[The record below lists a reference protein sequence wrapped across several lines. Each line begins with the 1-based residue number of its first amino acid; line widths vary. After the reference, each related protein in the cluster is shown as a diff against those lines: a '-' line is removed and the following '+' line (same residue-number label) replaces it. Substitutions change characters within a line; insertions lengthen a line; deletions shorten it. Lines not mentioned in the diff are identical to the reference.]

1 MTRTIYLFVCIL
13 LMQQFVMAQGINNVW
28 MMGYQSFGGGDF
40 GNTRFDFSSG
50 NLIQFPDS
58 IDMGFLATSV
68 TMCDTSGALL
78 FLSNG
83 FDIADSTGKL
93 MLNGED
99 ISPSSYKSIFP
110 LGMGLDIP
118 QANLAIQVPNSDSLY
133 YLFHSTRDGLQY
145 KYTYELDYSI
155 IDMTGNNG
163 LGEVISKN
171 NAIII
176 DTINWGKIIACRHGN
191 GRDWW
196 VTCLQMNSNVIYKLL
211 VTPFGISPPVTQSI
225 GWIKTRG
232 LGECKFSPDGTKF
245 AFSCAEYTAPS
256 HAEIMDFDRCT
267 GMFSNP
273 YHMVLPQTIS
283 FGGGCSFSPN
293 SQLLY
298 ISFIDSVYQYDLNA
312 TNIEQSKT
320 VVAIWDSFYSPYP
333 PFATGFYTCQIAP
346 DGKIYVSTGNGTK
359 HLHAINYPDVLGI
372 GCDLVQ
378 HAIALPYFY
387 ANSLPN
393 HPNYFLGANGLCNN
407 LGTPSIPPQGGRKI
421 QVFGNP
427 THDKFTLWFPPD
439 KEVGWLEIYD
449 VNGECIRREY
459 VAQWSQYK
467 TVDISLFAEG
477 VYFCRMVWPSGEGSV
492 KVVMLK

>member
-1 MTRTIYLFVCIL
+1 MTRTIYLFVCLLIL
-13 LMQQFVMAQGINNVW
+13 NNHCKAQGVSNIW
-28 MMGYQSFGGGDF
+28 RMGYQSVGGGQY
-40 GNTRFDFSSG
+40 GNTRFDFDSG
-50 NLIQFPDS
+50 ILIKVHDS
-58 IDMGFLATSV
+58 IEMGFLTTSV

-83 FDIADSTGKL
+83 FDLADSTGKI
-93 MLNGED
+93 MLNGDD

-110 LGMGLDIP
+110 IGMGLDIP
-118 QANLAIQVPNSDSLY
+118 QANLALQVPGSDSLY
-133 YLFHSTRDGLQY
+133 YLFHSTRDGPQY

-155 IDMTGNNG
+155 IDMTGNSG

-171 NAIII
+171 IPLIM
-176 DTINWGKIIACRHGN
+176 DTINWGKITACRHGN

-196 VTCLQMNSNVIYKLL
+196 VTCLQMNSNLIYKFM
-211 VTPFGISPPVTQSI
+211 VTPYGISAPDTQSI
-225 GWIKTRG
+225 GWLKTRG

-245 AFSCAEYTAPS
+245 AFACADYTKPGN
-256 HAEIMDFDRCT
+256 AEIMDFDRCT

-273 YHMVLPQTIS
+273 YHFVLTQANG

-298 ISFIDSVYQYDLNA
+298 ISTVDSVYQYDLNA
-312 TNIEQSKT
+312 ANIEQSKIII
-320 VVAIWDSFYSPYP
+320 AAWDSFYSPSP
-333 PFATGFYTCQIAP
+333 PFATVFYTCQIAP
-346 DGKIYVSTGNGTK
+346 DGKIYISTGNSTF
-359 HLHAINYPDVLGI
+359 HLHVVNNPDVLGI

-378 HAIALPYFY
+378 HAIALNHFY

-407 LGTPSIPPQGGRKI
+407 LNYESLESWKVKKVT
-421 QVFGNP
+421 VFNNP
-427 THDKFTLWFPPD
+427 THDKFTLWFPVD
-439 KEVGWLEIYD
+439 KDVGGLEIYD

-467 TVDISLFAEG
+467 TVDIGALSAG
-477 VYFCRMVWPSGEGSV
+477 VYFCKMQWPSGEGSV
-492 KVVMLK
+492 KVVRLE